1 MPPFLTSYTSKE
13 KNWSSGFQILRW
25 ISWRVRASRL
35 YVFCLLFHNF
45 IMGPFH
51 IYYHLM
57 LVGGGSKCL
66 NVLAYPTWGLISLC
80 HYREYLH
87 LLPLLPPQALEAQ
100 EQEKER
106 LRLPQQNPSPVP
118 SSRRSGSPRSDHTST
133 PEPQNSP
140 SPAASTPDLT
150 TNTSSSTHPSP
161 APDLDQD
168 QEPDTPSVNG
178 EVESE
183 NTPPN
188 GEAEQVTPSTGLCC
202 QSEI

>member
-1 MPPFLTSYTSKE
+1 MPPFLTSYTSNKE
-13 KNWSSGFQILRW
+13 KNVSSGFQILGW
-25 ISWRVRASRL
+25 ISWRVGASRL
-35 YVFCLLFHNF
+35 YVCCLLFHNL

-51 IYYHLM
+51 ICYHLM
-57 LVGGGSKCL
+57 VGGVSKCL
-66 NVLAYPTWGLISLC
+66 NVLAYPTRGLISLC
-80 HYREYLH
+80 HYRESLH
-87 LLPLLPPQALEAQ
+87 RLPPPQALEAQ

-118 SSRRSGSPRSDHTST
+118 SSQRSGSPRSDHTST

-150 TNTSSSTHPSP
+150 TNTSSSTHPSL

-188 GEAEQVTPSTGLCC
+188 GEAEQVTPSTGLCNKS
-202 QSEI
+202 QI